1 MLDAGLRIADNRFRD
16 RQKRTKGGSPDQ
28 EKAALH
34 DPRKDQRMFTTQQ
47 QEAAEITRLQARSY
61 RTSATSC
68 SCPDAQHRG
77 VRCKHQALIQ
87 GRLLA
92 ESPAE
97 KAERRAEAKRVR
109 DLLWD

>member
-1 MLDAGLRIADNRFRD
+1 MYSTVA
-16 RQKRTKGGSPDQ
+16 
-28 EKAALH
+28 EK
-34 DPRKDQRMFTTQQ
+34 
-47 QEAAEITRLQARSY
+47 EAAEITRLERAIEQFPGYTLEEDRTLPGFFTVTGGARTY

-109 DLLWD
+109 DLLWAD